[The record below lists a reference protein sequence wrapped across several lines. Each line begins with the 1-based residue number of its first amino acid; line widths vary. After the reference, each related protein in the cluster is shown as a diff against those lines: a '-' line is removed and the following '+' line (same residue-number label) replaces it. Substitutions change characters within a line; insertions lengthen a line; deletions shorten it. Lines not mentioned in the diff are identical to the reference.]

1 MIGYIQG
8 IFYNTKNYYEVKSS
22 GFTMFWKHFKVN
34 YTLSKSMKELKAYVH
49 FYSLLIV

>member
-22 GFTMFWKHFKVN
+22 GFTMFWNNFKVN
-34 YTLSKSMKELKAYVH
+34 YALSKLMKELKAYVH
-49 FYSLLIV
+49 FYSHLIV